1 MERDDGR
8 FTRVAR
14 ARAGPAPGFFSLLF
28 FRTVEPAERVLL
40 IGRPSGLAD
49 QREVDQVVLL
59 IKVRSLVPLLRPRLS
74 LFSPGVPSPSHVPT

>member
-1 MERDDGR
+1 MEGLPVLHVHVLGR
-8 FTRVAR
+8 RRV
-14 ARAGPAPGFFSLLF
+14 FSLLF

-59 IKVRSLVPLLRPRLS
+59 INVRSLVPLLRPRLS